1 MRDPPYRFASLLPP
15 APPAR
20 APLTIRQ
27 LGRERTDDYAWM
39 KDPNWQ
45 LALSNPALL
54 GSEIANHLRA
64 ESRYCDAVLAG
75 THHLQQQLLA
85 ELRSR
90 MQDSNRMP
98 GMTDGPWRYYCRFP
112 AGQQH
117 PVYAREPREGGP
129 EEILLDANSF
139 ATGHAFFQVHTA
151 VHSPD
156 HGLFAYAADTHGD
169 ENHSLRVVHLRNG
182 SSMQIGDGRASGDV
196 AFSSDSHWLYWVR
209 RDDNGRPTTVLRN
222 RLSLEPDDGEVM
234 YTEPDPALSVSLRR
248 TRSGAYMTILSENKE
263 TSETRVL
270 SAFGTNPALSLIEPR
285 APGQLYDVEHWA
297 GRFVILTNADGAT
310 DGKIMW
316 ADERAPDRRS
326 WKELVPHR
334 GGHLITKV
342 IPYRDYLVRI
352 EWVNA
357 NPRIV
362 VLERTTLDEHAV
374 DFEHIDPAY
383 AVAVDPGFEY
393 ETAQLRYIYQSPITP
408 RSWWDYDLSLRRPA
422 CIFRE
427 EVPGYDPS
435 RYSLERIEAE
445 ARDGV
450 RIPVTV
456 IAHRNMRPDSTSP
469 IFLFGYGAYG
479 VSVEPAFS
487 PAIFSLID
495 RGWVYAIAHV
505 RGGSELGREWF
516 FAGRGMQKWNTFTD
530 FIDSAECLCGAGY
543 GTAGRIVAYGRSAGG
558 MLVGVVLN
566 QRPDL
571 WAAVIAGAPFVDVL
585 NTMSD
590 PSLPLTPPEWPEWG
604 NPMLDAAAYDY
615 IVTYSP
621 YDNVVSRSYP
631 PVLTT
636 AGVSDPRVTYWEPM
650 KWIAKLRQHNTAHSC
665 ILLHMNMAAGHKGAG
680 GRFEALAETALHYAF
695 AICAME
701 CAFPRPSPAAPNA
714 R

>member
-1 MRDPPYRFASLLPP
+1 MSGQSLRDPSYRFATQLPP
-15 APPAR
+15 ASPAR
-20 APLTIRQ
+20 VPLTIRQ

-64 ESRYCDAVLAG
+64 ENRYSDAVLAG
-75 THHLQQQLLA
+75 THGLQQQLLT

-117 PVYAREPREGGP
+117 PVYAREPREEGP
-129 EEILLDANSF
+129 EEILLDANSL
-139 ATGHAFFQVHTA
+139 ATRHAFFQVHTA

-156 HGLFAYAADTHGD
+156 HALFAYAADTHGD
-169 ENHSLRVVHLRNG
+169 ENHSLVVVRLRDG
-182 SSMQIGDGRASGDV
+182 SSMQIGDGRASGDL
-196 AFSSDSHWLYWVR
+196 AFSSDSRWLYWVR
-209 RDDNGRPTTVLRN
+209 RDDNGRPTTVLRD
-222 RLSLEPDDGEVM
+222 RLPLERGGGEIL
-234 YTEPDPALSVSLRR
+234 YSEPDPAFSVSVRR
-248 TRSGAYMTILSENKE
+248 TRSGAYMTIVSENRE

-285 APGQLYDVEHWA
+285 AAGHLYDVEHWA
-297 GRFVILTNADGAT
+297 GRFVILTNADGAA

-316 ADERAPDRRS
+316 ADERAADRS
-326 WKELVPHR
+326 YWEELVPHH
-334 GGHLITKV
+334 GGRLITKV
-342 IPYRDYLVRI
+342 ISYRDYLVRI
-352 EWVNA
+352 ERVKS

-362 VLERTTLDEHAV
+362 ILERTTLDEHAV
-374 DFEHIDPAY
+374 DFDHIDAAY

-393 ETAQLRYIYQSPITP
+393 ETDQLRYIYQSPVTP
-408 RSWWDYDLSLRRPA
+408 RSWWDWDMSLRQSAR
-422 CIFRE
+422 IFTE
-427 EVPGYDPS
+427 NVPGYEPS
-435 RYSLERIEAE
+435 NYSVERIDAE
-445 ARDGV
+445 ARDGTRV
-450 RIPVTV
+450 PVTV
-456 IAHRNMRPDSTSP
+456 VAHRNARRDSSSP

-495 RGWVYAIAHV
+495 RGWVYAIAHI
-505 RGGSELGREWF
+505 RGGSELGRKWF
-516 FAGRGMQKWNTFTD
+516 FAGRGRQKWNTFTD
-530 FIDSAECLCGAGY
+530 FIDSAECLCKAGY

-558 MLVGVVLN
+558 MLVGAVLN

-590 PSLPLTPPEWPEWG
+590 PSLPLTPGEWPEWG
-604 NPMLDAAAYDY
+604 NPLLDAAAYDY
-615 IVTYSP
+615 IASYSP
-621 YDNVVSRSYP
+621 YDNVVPRSYP
-631 PVLTT
+631 PVLAT
-636 AGVSDPRVTYWEPM
+636 AGLSDPRVTYWEPM
-650 KWIAKLRQHNTAHSC
+650 KWIAKLRQYNAAGSC

-680 GRFEALAETALHYAF
+680 GRFEGLAETALQYAF

-701 CAFPRPSPAAPNA
+701 
-714 R
+714 